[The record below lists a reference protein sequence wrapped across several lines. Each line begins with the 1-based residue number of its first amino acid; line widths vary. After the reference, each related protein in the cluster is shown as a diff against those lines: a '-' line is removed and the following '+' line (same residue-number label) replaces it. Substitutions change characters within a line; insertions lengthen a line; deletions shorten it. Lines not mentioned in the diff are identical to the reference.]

1 MKEKKNKQ
9 NNSMFI
15 YTALIFVVALVFIIL
30 AFFGQTNLTKLRG
43 EINKSELQP
52 TEAAI
57 TAVPATEEAQTPSP
71 TPENPDEYAIMTN
84 TISSLKAENDK
95 LTAKINVYDELLSAN
110 GYISVGNLDK
120 AAEIIA
126 GIDRN
131 ALSDDQI
138 ILFDQITNTINEG
151 KEQ

>member
-15 YTALIFVVALVFIIL
+15 YTALIFVVALLFIIL

-52 TEAAI
+52 TEAVI
-57 TAVPATEEAQTPSP
+57 TAVPATEEVQTPSP
-71 TPENPDEYAIMTN
+71 TPGNPDEYAIMTN
-84 TISSLKAENDK
+84 TISSLKAEND
-95 LTAKINVYDELLSAN
+95 ELKSAN